1 VIGVDS
7 GLIAYYRREFP
18 EAIARYRRVLEVD
31 PGFSQAHLGLALAL
45 SQADRHDEATAILED
60 LAERSHRAPPALAAL
75 GYACGRAGQ
84 LERAR
89 AIRDE
94 LLGTAAER
102 YVPAYY
108 LAGVALAVGDR
119 NQAFEWLFRAIGE
132 PSSLVASL
140 KVEPAVDPLR
150 DDPRFDELIRKL
162 GLDG

>member
-1 VIGVDS
+1 
-7 GLIAYYRREFP
+7 
-18 EAIARYRRVLEVD
+18 
-31 PGFSQAHLGLALAL
+31 LGLAL
-45 SQADRHDEATAILED
+45 SQADRHGEAIAILEE
-60 LAERSHRAPPALAAL
+60 LTERSHRAPPALAVL

-94 LLGTAAER
+94 LLDTAAER

-108 LAGVALAVGDR
+108 IAGVAMAAGDVD
-119 NQAFEWLFRAIGE
+119 QAFEWLFRAVEE

-150 DDPRFDELIRKL
+150 GDPRFDELIRKL